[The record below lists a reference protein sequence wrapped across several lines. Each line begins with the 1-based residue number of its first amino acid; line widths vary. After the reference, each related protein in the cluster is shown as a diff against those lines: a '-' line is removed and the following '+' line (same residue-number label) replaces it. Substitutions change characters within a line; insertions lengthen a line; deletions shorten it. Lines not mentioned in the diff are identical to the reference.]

1 MEKGASATHP
11 LPHPHPLARTLCKRI
26 DGQFPR
32 GVLRQVLQ
40 GDLGLALSDHK
51 VHDDQALEDN
61 GPRRVAQAVLEGA
74 KDLGNACLARMR
86 RDEDV
91 LDILGLG
98 GRELLG
104 GLARRNAQWGER

>member
-26 DGQFPR
+26 DGQFSR
-32 GVLRQVLQ
+32 GVLCQVLQ

-74 KDLGNACLARMR
+74 KDLGDACLARMR

-98 GRELLG
+98 GRGLWG

>member
-1 MEKGASATHP
+1 MEKGASVIHP
-11 LPHPHPLARTLCKRI
+11 LPHPSARTLCKRI
-26 DGQFPR
+26 DSQFPR

-40 GDLGLALSDHK
+40 GDLGLALSDHQ

-74 KDLGNACLARMR
+74 KDLGDACFARMG

-91 LDILGLG
+91 LDIL
-98 GRELLG
+98 
-104 GLARRNAQWGER
+104 